1 MEEAEILDSQS
12 RQEEIS
18 KFERDSIRDTT
29 MSDSI
34 NDISLTD
41 ESINFMQMRRGDS
54 KFNSTMKNSH
64 RNHSPS
70 NKQGNYGNY
79 NNSDNFSQ
87 NWSPQQNKF
96 NRYRLQRYKHQSR
109 WPKHDIKFEYN
120 ARDKNMMG
128 NLRRTINYMKEG
140 AQKREAVRRLPK
152 FVNRTINEVSED
164 NIATMS
170 ITEIQTILNKDIN
183 LIFDAL
189 VIGDYI
195 EDEEEA

>member
-1 MEEAEILDSQS
+1 MQT
-12 RQEEIS
+12 R
-18 KFERDSIRDTT
+18 R
-29 MSDSI
+29 SD
-34 NDISLTD
+34 
-41 ESINFMQMRRGDS
+41 G
-54 KFNSTMKNSH
+54 KFNSTMKNGH
-64 RNHSPS
+64 QNYSPG

-79 NNSDNFSQ
+79 NNSDNFSK

-96 NRYRLQRYKHQSR
+96 NRRRLQRYRYQSR

-120 ARDKNMMG
+120 SRDKNMMG

-140 AQKREAVRRLPK
+140 AQNREAARRLPK
-152 FVNRTINEVSED
+152 FVNRTIDEVSED

-170 ITEIQTILNKDIN
+170 ITEIQTILNEDID

-195 EDEEEA
+195 KDEEEA